1 MDVIVGQAAAPA
13 QAQAEYAQEQADAQ
27 TLIATR
33 LPAGV
38 HVNLNTANTEGIGDK
53 AATVTG
59 SETLLGK
66 PISFTAVYVLS
77 GNTFFTIGDLVVG
90 TAPPTVTAVQDQAK
104 VTLGRI

>member
-1 MDVIVGQAAAPA
+1 MDIIVGVASDTGTAK
-13 QAQAEYAQEQADAQ
+13 AEYAQEQAEAQ

-38 HVNLNTANTEGIGDK
+38 HVNLNTANTEGIGDE

-59 SETLLGK
+59 ATAILGK
-66 PISFTAVYVLS
+66 TISFTAIYVLS
-77 GNTFFTIGDLVVG
+77 DVTFFTIGDLVLG
-90 TAPPTVTAVQDQAK
+90 TTPPTVAAVQDQAK